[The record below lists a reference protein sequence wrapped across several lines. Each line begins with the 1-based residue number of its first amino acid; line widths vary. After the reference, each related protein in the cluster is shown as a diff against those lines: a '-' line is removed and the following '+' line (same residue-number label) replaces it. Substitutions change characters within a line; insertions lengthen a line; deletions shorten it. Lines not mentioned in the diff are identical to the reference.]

1 LSKKPATDKIDVHL
15 KYKEME
21 KEFSA
26 TLEETWQLL
35 ETFFKEYLP
44 SFEIAQTLM
53 LNVDTEQLAKDL
65 NGIVAFSTE
74 GANLLVPKNKLTDN
88 EALLIWL
95 AAQYLGNKLG
105 VVDSDSFSKEELQVK
120 LGKSGKITST
130 RLGELVKG
138 EYATKTADD
147 RFKITTF
154 GITQTQKEILPKVK
168 AKTSVT

>member
-1 LSKKPATDKIDVHL
+1 MSKEPDKIQVRL
-15 KYKEME
+15 KYKEIE
-21 KEFSA
+21 KDFSA

-35 ETFFKEYLP
+35 DQFFKEYLP
-44 SFEIAQTLM
+44 SFEIAQKLM
-53 LNVDTEQLAKDL
+53 ISIDMEQLAKDL

-74 GANLLVPKNKLTDN
+74 GVNLLVPKNKLTDN

-105 VVDSDSFSKEELQVK
+105 VVNSDSFSKEDLQVK

-138 EYATKTADD
+138 EYAAKTADD